1 MVSGPI
7 PALSCTGEKKTHRQV
22 MVLMLVWLFGSIG
35 KGIWDTILDKL
46 EP

>member
-1 MVSGPI
+1 MPSLVRVKCKP
-7 PALSCTGEKKTHRQV
+7 HRQV